1 MTENGRKTM
10 TNAAS
15 PALEAAALNAGYGDH
30 VVVAGADL
38 KVAPGE
44 VLTLIGPNGAGKST
58 IIKTIAGQI
67 AALGG
72 RISFLGKDIKEMP
85 GKERARHCAVALTG
99 RLNPEK
105 MTGREVVET
114 GRYPYTGY
122 LGLCSERDT
131 QKADEAIRL
140 FDAQEI
146 AKRPFEELSDGQKQR
161 LMLARAVCQDTEIL
175 VLDEPTSYLDLR
187 YKLEVLQKIRFLAS
201 EKMKCVILSLHELD
215 LVRQVS
221 DLVACVKDG
230 KVDRVGTPD
239 EIFSD
244 GYLSQLFCLPQ
255 GALDEK
261 TGLIRFQSTSAPGD
275 RDSGKQTPG
284 DRKKVGAQKEGR
296 REICLIGVGS
306 GNPDD
311 LTQRAKDAILSADR
325 IAGAGRMLETAKELG
340 CGDVPMLDSWR
351 PEEIVSFFDRDT
363 AWECGCVLLSGD
375 VGFYSGAKKTGQAL
389 CEAGYAV
396 KRIPG
401 LSCLQL
407 LAAACGFSWDDMPVV
422 SLHGEKGDVTRAV
435 RTHRTVFVLPGSGR
449 DLLEVQAKLQAAGLS
464 GVRLHL
470 GVRLGYRDELI
481 LSCGLGELSEEIPSP
496 CCCIVENPAAGPE
509 PRGEI
514 ADDDFIRGKVPMTKS
529 EVRDVCIAKLHLK
542 EDDVLFDI
550 GAGTG
555 SVGIQAAREYPD
567 CTVYAVEEK
576 EEAQELILANADKF
590 QCANLHLVRG
600 KAPEALKKLPAPAC
614 AFIGG
619 TGGQLEVILKALLEK
634 NPRVRIVMT
643 FVTLENLAEALRLTA
658 KLPVTTPEIVQL
670 SAAKAKAAGRLHLMM
685 GQNPVTIVSF
695 EGRNEGSFE
704 RRGTGYHKKRT
715 EDAALRLYDGEL
727 RGGSGEGG
735 CADAFNRGD
744 LPSGYDRYAGR
755 KTSAASR

>member
-1 MTENGRKTM
+1 MTEDDKKMMANGV
-10 TNAAS
+10 S
-15 PALEAAALNAGYGDH
+15 PALESAALDAGYGDH

-58 IIKTIAGQI
+58 IIKTIAGQLET
-67 AALGG
+67 LGG
-72 RISFLGKDIKEMP
+72 RVSYLGKDIKEMS

-122 LGLCSERDT
+122 LGLCSERDI

-140 FDAQEI
+140 FDAQDI
-146 AKRPFEELSDGQKQR
+146 ADRPFEELSDGQKQR

-230 KVDRVGTPD
+230 KVDRIGTPE
-239 EIFSD
+239 EIFSG
-244 GYLSQLFCLPQ
+244 GYLVKLFDLPQ

-261 TGLIRFQSTSAPGD
+261 TGLIRFQGKGTSGGKNG
-275 RDSGKQTPG
+275 RDQTP
-284 DRKKVGAQKEGR
+284 DDSEKNEAQEADQ
-296 REICLIGVGS
+296 REIFLVGIGS
-306 GNPDD
+306 GDPGD
-311 LTQRAKDAILSADR
+311 LTQRAKDVILSSDR
-325 IAGAGRMLETAKELG
+325 IAGAGRMLETAKALG
-340 CGDVPMLDSWR
+340 ASDVPMLDSWR
-351 PEEIVSFFDRDT
+351 PEEIVSFFDRD
-363 AWECGCVLLSGD
+363 ASWKRGCVLLSGD
-375 VGFYSGAKKTGQAL
+375 VGFYSGAKKSGEAL
-389 CEAGYAV
+389 SAAGYAV

-449 DLLEVQAKLQAAGLS
+449 DLLDAQARLQAAGLA

-470 GVRLGYRDELI
+470 GVRLGYRDEQI
-481 LSCGLGELSEEIPSP
+481 LSCGLGELPEEIPSP
-496 CCCIVENPAAGPE
+496 CCCIVENPAAHPAQ
-509 PRGEI
+509 RGEI

-619 TGGQLEVILKALLEK
+619 TGGQLEGILKALLEK

-695 EGRNEGSFE
+695 EGRSEVD
-704 RRGTGYHKKRT
+704 H
-715 EDAALRLYDGEL
+715 
-727 RGGSGEGG
+727 
-735 CADAFNRGD
+735 
-744 LPSGYDRYAGR
+744 
-755 KTSAASR
+755 